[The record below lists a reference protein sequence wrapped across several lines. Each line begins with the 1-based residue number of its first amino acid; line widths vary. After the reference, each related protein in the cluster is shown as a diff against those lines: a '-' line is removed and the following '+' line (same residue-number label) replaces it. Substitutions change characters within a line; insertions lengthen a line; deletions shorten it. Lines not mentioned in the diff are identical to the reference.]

1 MYISMLTRIR
11 AASGSGEGSKTTEKE
26 RTETEGGDN
35 MTKVMCAEIEC
46 KHYSD
51 KGCKAKEIKIS
62 AGHMHTVHE
71 GFRHVWT
78 CKTYEM
84 SEESKQIHEELH
96 EFFKTKGEP

>member
-1 MYISMLTRIR
+1 
-11 AASGSGEGSKTTEKE
+11 
-26 RTETEGGDN
+26 

-51 KGCKAKEIKIS
+51 KGCKAEEINIS

-84 SEESKQIHEELH
+84 SEESKQIHEQLH
-96 EFFKTKGEP
+96 EFFKKKGNT